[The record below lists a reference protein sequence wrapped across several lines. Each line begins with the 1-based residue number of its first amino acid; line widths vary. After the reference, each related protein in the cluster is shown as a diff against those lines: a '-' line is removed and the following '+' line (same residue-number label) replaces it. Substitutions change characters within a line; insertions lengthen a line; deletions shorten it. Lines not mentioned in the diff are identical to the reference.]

1 MVISFF
7 RHIDSHDKL
16 IRWRLVIH
24 GCIDGYSRFIIYLH
38 CCNNNKA
45 ETVKAQFLRS
55 VSTFFW
61 PRRVRPDH
69 GMENIEVAREM
80 LKKFGTSSKPF
91 LTGLSVHNQRIERLW
106 KDVLHYVL
114 HYYIDLFY
122 FMEANE
128 ILDPLNE
135 VTVLALQLVFIE
147 RINTALLDFIVYWN
161 NHKLRTEHS
170 QTPNQLWITGI
181 HQNIKHETV
190 QQIIEASSTNP
201 SKHSS

>member
-1 MVISFF
+1 
-7 RHIDSHDKL
+7 
-16 IRWRLVIH
+16 
-24 GCIDGYSRFIIYLH
+24 
-38 CCNNNKA
+38 
-45 ETVKAQFLRS
+45 
-55 VSTFFW
+55 
-61 PRRVRPDH
+61 
-69 GMENIEVAREM
+69 MENIEVACEV

-170 QTPNQLWITGI
+170 QTPNQRWITGI
-181 HQNIKHETV
+181 HQNIEHETV
-190 QQIIEASSTNP
+190 QQTIDASC
-201 SKHSS
+201 HYMVLR

>member
-61 PRRVRPDH
+61 PRRVRSDH
-69 GMENIEVAREM
+69 GMENIEVACEV

-128 ILDPLNE
+128 ML
-135 VTVLALQLVFIE
+135 
-147 RINTALLDFIVYWN
+147 
-161 NHKLRTEHS
+161 
-170 QTPNQLWITGI
+170 G
-181 HQNIKHETV
+181 
-190 QQIIEASSTNP
+190 SS
-201 SKHSS
+201 SSFATSFY

>member
-1 MVISFF
+1 MVILFF
-7 RHIDSHDKL
+7 RHIDSHHKL

-24 GCIDGYSRFIIYLH
+24 GCIDGYSRLIIYLH
-38 CCNNNKA
+38 CCNKNKA

-55 VSTFFW
+55 ISTFFW
-61 PRRVRPDH
+61 PRCVRSDH

-135 VTVLALQLVFIE
+135 VHLLALQLVFIE
-147 RINTALLDFIVYWN
+147 RINTALLDFIVYWS

-181 HQNIKHETV
+181 HQNIEHETV
-190 QQIIEASSTNP
+190 QQIIDASC
-201 SKHSS
+201 HYMVLR

>member
-1 MVISFF
+1 
-7 RHIDSHDKL
+7 
-16 IRWRLVIH
+16 
-24 GCIDGYSRFIIYLH
+24 
-38 CCNNNKA
+38 
-45 ETVKAQFLRS
+45 
-55 VSTFFW
+55 
-61 PRRVRPDH
+61 
-69 GMENIEVAREM
+69 MENIEVAREM

-106 KDVLHYVL
+106 KDGLHYVL

-122 FMEANE
+122 LMEANE
-128 ILDPLNE
+128 MLDPLNE
-135 VTVLALQLVFIE
+135 VHLLALQLVFIE